1 MRNNTLGPFVPQ
13 PFILPPSI
21 KTVNVLFFTNLS
33 VTLVPAFIAILVRSW
48 ICELDRGLE
57 DISDSKQRALVS
69 LEASLEASKLIAL
82 LPTLIHVSLLLFS
95 TGLVTFLSHMQKPF
109 GVVARASFLYGPSF
123 YGVTTVIVILDSS
136 APFCS
141 PISRALGL
149 ASGEHMLS
157 SLAIIGVAP
166 SLRHCPITS
175 PAHKS
180 HSKGASVATI
190 F

>member
-33 VTLVPAFIAILVRSW
+33 VPLVPAFIAILVRSW
-48 ICELDRGLE
+48 IRELDRGLE

-82 LPTLIHVSLLLFS
+82 LPILIHVSFLLSS
-95 TGLVTFLSHMQKPF
+95 TGLVTFLSN
-109 GVVARASFLYGPSF
+109 GPSF
-123 YGVTTVIVILDSS
+123 YGVTTIIVILDSS

-180 HSKGASVATI
+180 HSKGALVATI